1 MPNACWPRSQISRSI
16 TSPRATWFGILLSRP
31 SSKPMR
37 PTAQRDNTS
46 AQGHSLPF
54 FCFEISRGSGGWPP
68 ATGHMLTDTIIEDD
82 RWQTADLP
90 ALAERAAQATLRH
103 LSLNPAEW
111 EIAVLG
117 CDDARIAALNED
129 FRDKAAAT
137 NVLSWPSA
145 ERGAATDGAVPDL
158 PEAGPDPELGDIAI
172 AYDTCAQEARTA
184 GKPMEDHVTHL
195 IVHGILHLLGYDH
208 VRDKDATLME
218 RTEVEI
224 LGKLGLPDPY

>member
-1 MPNACWPRSQISRSI
+1 MS
-16 TSPRATWFGILLSRP
+16 
-31 SSKPMR
+31 
-37 PTAQRDNTS
+37 
-46 AQGHSLPF
+46 
-54 FCFEISRGSGGWPP
+54 GSV
-68 ATGHMLTDTIIEDD
+68 DTVIEDD
-82 RWQTADLP
+82 RWQDAGLER
-90 ALAERAAQATLRH
+90 LAARAAEATLTH
-103 LSLNPAEW
+103 LGLDPAEW

-145 ERGAATDGAVPDL
+145 ERGAAVDGAVPDQ

-172 AYDTCAQEARTA
+172 AYDTCAQEARLA
-184 GKPMEDHVTHL
+184 GRPMEDHVTHL